1 MNEEEEEEED
11 EFVFVKLL
19 VQESLGFKKEYVNV
33 VFIGYVGKFCEWIS
47 DGYCKSWRE
56 RLRQRQSDLILLNL
70 FFILF
75 IDVGKLIIGGY
86 IM

>member
-1 MNEEEEEEED
+1 MNEEEEEEEED

-33 VFIGYVGKFCEWIS
+33 VFIGYVGKFYEWIS

-56 RLRQRQSDLILLNL
+56 RLRQSDLILLNL
-70 FFILF
+70 FLILF
-75 IDVGKLIIGGY
+75 IVVGKLIIGGY